1 MASTSSAADLAAELE
16 QLLQYASDVYVSN
29 LCTVAAAVWLSYDI
43 LAALP
48 NEASYVWNCQGWLW
62 YDSYNGALITVL
74 LGEAMFLM
82 RLYAA
87 YTRSKLLLVIIAL
100 LYTAELAIGVATATA
115 VATSVVAIERPS
127 SFPIPGCLLTPPKY
141 PRLSIAAWSV
151 AMCASCIHFLLILHK
166 FAGAI
171 SLTRQSTPLNRVS
184 IWELGSISP
193 LMWSLVRDSAVYFF
207 LVFAVNLVYLLFG
220 VMFQRRA
227 LTVMSTSWLAAVYS
241 ISALRLCLNTRESL
255 QRQTSEDDT
264 FEDVLNISNQFIAPP
279 RGTNPGYVQFRATS
293 TSRNTPTIV
302 SSQSD
307 VKFSLQHP
315 TFDSGGREDGLCLSL
330 PPVARS
336 KTRTSAA
343 LIEDYEPIPVSP
355 WTSHEHAHSGEAIR
369 HVLLAAY

>member
-1 MASTSSAADLAAELE
+1 MALVRFIVCPLHPTSPHFSFMLIT
-16 QLLQYASDVYVSN
+16 VS
-29 LCTVAAAVWLSYDI
+29 
-43 LAALP
+43 
-48 NEASYVWNCQGWLW
+48 
-62 YDSYNGALITVL
+62 NGALITVL

-87 YTRSKLLLVIIAL
+87 YKRSKLLLVIIAL
-100 LYTAELAIGVATATA
+100 LYAAELAIGVATATA
-115 VATSVVAIERPS
+115 VATSVVAIERPA
-127 SFPIPGCLLTPPKY
+127 SFPIPGCLFTPPKY
-141 PRLSIAAWSV
+141 LRLSIAAWSV
-151 AMCASCIHFLLILHK
+151 AMCASCIYFLLILHK
-166 FAGAI
+166 FAGTI
-171 SLTRQSTPLNRVS
+171 SLTRQSTSPNRVS
-184 IWELGSISP
+184 IWELGNISP
-193 LMWSLVRDSAVYFF
+193 LVWSFVRDSAVYFF
-207 LVFAVNLVYLLFG
+207 LVFGEPLRAPPLFLTLNAIPICDSAGNLVYLLFG

-241 ISALRLCLNTRESL
+241 ISASRLCLNTRESL

-264 FEDVLNISNQFIAPP
+264 FEDVLDISNQFIAPP
-279 RGTNPGYVQFRATS
+279 RGTNPGYVRFRATS

-343 LIEDYEPIPVSP
+343 LIEDYELIPVSP
-355 WTSHEHAHSGEAIR
+355 WTSHEHAHSEEAD
-369 HVLLAAY
+369 